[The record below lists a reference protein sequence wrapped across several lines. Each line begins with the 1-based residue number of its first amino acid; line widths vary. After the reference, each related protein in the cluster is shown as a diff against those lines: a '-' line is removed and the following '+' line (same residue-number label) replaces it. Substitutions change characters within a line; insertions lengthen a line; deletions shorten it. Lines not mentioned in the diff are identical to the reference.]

1 MESENIP
8 DPMDA
13 EQTWPT
19 DEEIATA
26 ELRQK
31 QKIIK
36 RVPKGT
42 SEYQAAWI
50 PDEDGGL
57 SFIFNWLSLCY
68 ILN

>member
-19 DEEIATA
+19 KEELDDA
-26 ELRQK
+26 EAERK
-31 QKIIK
+31 RKKIIK

-42 SEYQAAWI
+42 SAYQAAWI
-50 PDEDGGL
+50 PDIDGG
-57 SFIFNWLSLCY
+57 SFL
-68 ILN
+68 